1 MIKKLIK
8 GFMKLRTIKFGLATV
23 LVSSTFP
30 LISVSAM
37 NMDDYVTN
45 CSMTIY
51 ASKNTL
57 DNFAN
62 ASGDCKEEI
71 YGFYSPTAKVFRV
84 TGAYTGQV
92 KNGQVKEITLA
103 QSTKYVSAYLTIH
116 TVNDSKKTIE
126 SFKPFKGITNKKAI
140 IWDGSAK
147 GSKKIVEFPAKTKIE
162 VQSLKS
168 NRYSFTYKGKNRW
181 IDKVNVDQVFN
192 EFVVETTS
200 ALNVRSAASVKSKI
214 VGTFKKGTKVRI
226 KGSTDGWYKII
237 YKGKTA
243 YISTA
248 YTKKI
253 VVFKEFKVKVTNALN
268 VRSQASTNA
277 KIIGTLKVG
286 NVVTV
291 KASKSGWYTIVYKES
306 NAFISS
312 KYTKKINK

>member
-1 MIKKLIK
+1 MIKKLVQ
-8 GFMKLRTIKFGLATV
+8 GLMKNRTLKVSMASII
-23 LVSSTFP
+23 VSSAFMTMP
-30 LISVSAM
+30 VSAI

-116 TVNDSKKTIE
+116 TVDDVNKPVT

-140 IWDGSAK
+140 VWDGISK
-147 GSKKIVEFPAKTKIE
+147 DSKKIAELPSKTNIE
-162 VQSLKS
+162 VQSQKS
-168 NRYSFTYKGKNRW
+168 NRYSFTYKGKSRW
-181 IDKVNVDQVFN
+181 VDKVNVDQVFT

-200 ALNVRSAASVKSKI
+200 SLNIRSAASVKSKV
-214 VGTFKKGTKVRI
+214 VGTLKKGTKVTI
-226 KGSTDGWYKII
+226 KGSADGWYKVIH
-237 YKGKTA
+237 KGKTA
-243 YISTA
+243 YISSA
-248 YTKKI
+248 YTKKV
-253 VVFKEFKVKVTNALN
+253 VVFKEFKVKVTDALN
-268 VRSQASTNA
+268 VRSQASTNG
-277 KIIGTLKVG
+277 KIVGTLKAG
-286 NVVTV
+286 TVVTV
-291 KASKSGWYTIVYKES
+291 KASKNGWYTIVYKGKNS
-306 NAFISS
+306 FISE
-312 KYTKKINK
+312 KYTTGKY

>member
-8 GFMKLRTIKFGLATV
+8 GFMKLRTFKFGLAAV
-23 LVSSTFP
+23 VVSSTFP
-30 LISVSAM
+30 LISVSAI

-116 TVNDSKKTIE
+116 TVDDVNKPVTL
-126 SFKPFKGITNKKAI
+126 FKPFKGITNKKAI
-140 IWDGSAK
+140 VWDGI
-147 GSKKIVEFPAKTKIE
+147 SKDSKQVADLPVKTKIDIK
-162 VQSLKS
+162 SLKS
-168 NRYSFTYKGKNRW
+168 NRYSFTYKGKSRW
-181 IDKVNVDQVFN
+181 VDKVNVDQVFT
-192 EFVVETTS
+192 EFMVETTS
-200 ALNVRSAASVKSKI
+200 SLNVRSASSVKSKI
-214 VGTFKKGTKVRI
+214 VGTLNKGTKVQI
-226 KGSTDGWYKII
+226 KGSADGWYKII
-237 YKGKTA
+237 HKGKTA

-253 VVFKEFKVKVTNALN
+253 VVFKEFKVKVTDALN

-277 KIIGTLKVG
+277 KIVGKLKVG
-286 NVVTV
+286 TVVTV
-291 KASKSGWYTIVYKES
+291 KAFKNGWYTIVYKGS
-306 NAFISS
+306 SAFISE
-312 KYTKKINK
+312 KYTIKTNK